1 MRGRVA
7 LLATAAVCL
16 VGCATSGPT
25 GSEILSLRA
34 KPGSARLVIY
44 RTSPVGLLIQPD
56 YIVDGH
62 KAGSAQPGGFVV
74 CDLAPGRHAVSAAN
88 IPIALPLSNDPDSLT
103 VTLRGG
109 TTTYLRG
116 EPRMGIVAGSIA
128 LLQVSETQG
137 RSDTA
142 SLYRIEG
149 SCKA

>member
-7 LLATAAVCL
+7 LLVAAAMWF

-25 GSEILSLRA
+25 GSEIVSLRA
-34 KPGSARLVIY
+34 KPNTARLVIY
-44 RTSPVGLLIQPD
+44 RTSPIGLLVQPD
-56 YIVDGH
+56 YIVDGR
-62 KAGSAQPGGFVV
+62 KVGSAQPGGFVV
-74 CDLAPGRHAVSAAN
+74 CELAPGRHAVSAAN

-116 EPRMGIVAGSIA
+116 EPRMGVVVGTIA
-128 LLQVSETQG
+128 LLQVSESEG
-137 RSDTA
+137 RSDSA

-149 SCKA
+149 SC